1 MGCSSFWNYY
11 AFVFIDSNIK
21 GKNYLL
27 PCDIKGECI
36 LGTFSNFMLGALC
49 FHLLT
54 AYHGIHY
61 SLKMFIKVFEIEWQI
76 VFCLQL
82 QGLIYVVLKSGK
94 LQNLKHFS
102 YVWCQL
108 ICWQNLTC
116 TDIRLF
122 IVLFKKILLC
132 LNVVFCQRTINV
144 YDC

>member
-1 MGCSSFWNYY
+1 MYFPKVYFMEYFMGCSSFWNYY

-102 YVWCQL
+102 YVWCQV
-108 ICWQNLTC
+108 NLLAKP
-116 TDIRLF
+116 DL
-122 IVLFKKILLC
+122 
-132 LNVVFCQRTINV
+132 
-144 YDC
+144 Y